1 MVVLKDEL
9 NPLKILRVSLRK
21 NLLKSGSA
29 KSEVV
34 SVPLT
39 GAPKRLWYGK
49 AEAKQWY
56 YCLNVDESQV
66 GYLGLVVLKFLV

>member
-9 NPLKILRVSLRK
+9 NHLKNLRVSLRK

-39 GAPKRLWYGK
+39 GAPKRLWYEKGWSK
-49 AEAKQWY
+49 AVI
-56 YCLNVDESQV
+56 LLIVDESQV